1 MKQLKV
7 FICIVIMLYIGIYP
21 VLATNFGNPLFQS
34 DAMGQVIEKFRNWKN
49 WNGLLPVCSISWYFV
64 LAILVIVAVFLGYWG
79 GGSIGCLMDPI
90 MLILAFLPACISYF
104 VLGILG
110 LAVVWSVTYVAFVIG
125 AFVSYGYEVGH

>member
-7 FICIVIMLYIGIYP
+7 FICIVILLYIGIYP

-34 DAMGQVIEKFRNWKN
+34 DAMEQVIEKFRN
-49 WNGLLPVCSISWYFV
+49 WNGLLPVCSISWSFV
-64 LAILVIVAVFLGYWG
+64 LAILVIAAVFLGYWG
-79 GGSIGCLMDPI
+79 GGSIGCLMDPF
-90 MLILAFLPACISYF
+90 MLILALLPACISYF

-125 AFVSYGYEVGH
+125 AFVSYDYHVRHR

>member
-7 FICIVIMLYIGIYP
+7 FICIMVLLYIGIYP

-34 DAMGQVIEKFRNWKN
+34 DAMEHVIEKFRNW
-49 WNGLLPVCSISWYFV
+49 NGLLPACSISWYFV
-64 LAILVIVAVFLGYWG
+64 LAILVIAAVFLGYWG

-90 MLILAFLPACISYF
+90 MLIFAFLPACISYF

-110 LAVVWSVTYVAFVIG
+110 LAVVLLVTYVAFVIG
-125 AFVSYGYEVGH
+125 AFVSYDYEVRHG